1 MAKMTTNALMELTAA
16 AEKWVSSPEGQEAT
30 KAARKTVEETTEFLS
45 SERVVDGQMLQ
56 MPMSL

>member
-1 MAKMTTNALMELTAA
+1 MTASDLKELSAA

-30 KAARKTVEETTEFLS
+30 KAVRKNVEETTAFLS